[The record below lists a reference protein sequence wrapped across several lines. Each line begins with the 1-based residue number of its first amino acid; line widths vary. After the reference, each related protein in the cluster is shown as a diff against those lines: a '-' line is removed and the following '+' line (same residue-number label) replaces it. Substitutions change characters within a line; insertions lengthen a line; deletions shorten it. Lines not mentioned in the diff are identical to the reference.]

1 MLFRHKQMIHGPI
14 HTTIYFQST
23 EISAM
28 VINNSKDVLRHRS
41 FYNLN
46 LTIRKNNTVFQQTLF
61 YQLWGQ
67 SVLDNVQIVND
78 DPNDIEIH
86 NEIRVYYR

>member
-1 MLFRHKQMIHGPI
+1 
-14 HTTIYFQST
+14 
-23 EISAM
+23 M

-46 LTIRKNNTVFQQTLF
+46 LTIRKNNKVFQRSLF
-61 YQLWGQ
+61 YQLQGQ
-67 SVLDNVQIVND
+67 SVLDNVHIVNE
-78 DPNDIEIH
+78 DPNDIEIR